1 MFFAPVETRRCV
13 YYPHYLHRN
22 HPLTHDLFQ
31 SQTSPWPC
39 SVYQTLHF
47 FSGFIRLPR
56 GQLKAVAK
64 SSEFW
69 SVPITLKGKWLE
81 FKKLLKCL
89 WKKSS
94 SSFLSKTRT
103 FMSQYI
109 YSNQGV
115 GYFEENAHLY
125 GLGAKAWLFTFSILY
140 SSRSFVHHNC
150 EETDTSKV
158 NVSILATID

>member
-94 SSFLSKTRT
+94 SSSQRHEHSCQST
-103 FMSQYI
+103 FIQIKGSVILKKMLTCMDWGQKRDSSPSQSCTHHGRSYTTTARKQTQARWMFP
-109 YSNQGV
+109 S
-115 GYFEENAHLY
+115 
-125 GLGAKAWLFTFSILY
+125 WLP
-140 SSRSFVHHNC
+140 
-150 EETDTSKV
+150 
-158 NVSILATID
+158 